1 MPASGPPPLSPPTD
15 EHNPSTRALPSVSAL
30 ASVIGGVAAVA
41 AVASFAETTRLVLAL
56 PAQVTLLTA
65 IPLLAMIAV
74 QATAS
79 RPGYRPLGALFAGL
93 SVGATWVAVFTIA
106 RLLDLPSSP
115 LLLWPPV
122 CIGLAVALSHGFVW
136 LAPAS
141 VVGATIAVAS
151 ISFVAA
157 GAPWTTVFQRWEP
170 TLMTATAWLVLG
182 ARVAPLGPG
191 WVMMIRRTALSML
204 LVTLLVLSGLEG
216 MSLLP
221 YAPSTT
227 LAMYQGLTLLTLG
240 YAIGWQRRLGDWVG
254 LSLVAVAA
262 LIFLLGRYLD
272 WRSPVVPAWVFF
284 LTMALVAGWLVRRAG
299 QREGRQP

>member
-1 MPASGPPPLSPPTD
+1 MSASGPQPSASTTD
-15 EHNPSTRALPSVSAL
+15 ERHLRTRALPSVDVLASAL
-30 ASVIGGVAAVA
+30 GGVAAVA
-41 AVASFAETTRLVLAL
+41 AVASFAETTGLGLAL

-74 QATAS
+74 QASAG
-79 RPGYRPLGALFAGL
+79 RPGLRPLGALFAGL
-93 SVGATWVAVFTIA
+93 AVGATWVAVFSIA

-122 CIGLAVALSHGFVW
+122 CIGLAVALSYGFVW
-136 LAPAS
+136 LTSAS

-170 TLMTATAWLVLG
+170 TLMTSVAWLVLG

-191 WVMMIRRTALSML
+191 WVLMIRRTALSML

-227 LAMYQGLTLLTLG
+227 LAMYQGLTVLTLG
-240 YAIGWQRRLGDWVG
+240 YAVGWQRRLGDGVG

-262 LIFLLGRYLD
+262 LTFLLGRYLD
-272 WRSPVVPAWVFF
+272 WRSTVVPAWVFF
-284 LTMALVAGWLVRRAG
+284 LAMALVAGWMVWRAG
-299 QREGRQP
+299 QREGRQR